1 VILYLDTSSLVK
13 LYVEEEGSEA
23 VRSQV
28 SRAGVVATSM
38 IAYVEARAAFARK
51 HREGGLSEDECDRVV
66 DEFRREWGTYLAV
79 EVSEAIV
86 TVAGDLAEGHDLR
99 GFDAMHLASALALRD
114 KMQSSVVFSCADR
127 RLTEAAGALGLDIM
141 PKLE

>member
-1 VILYLDTSSLVK
+1 MILYLDTSSLVK

-28 SRAGVVATSM
+28 SRAAFVATSM

-51 HREGGLSEDECDRVV
+51 RREGGLSEAEYARVL
-66 DEFRREWGTYLAV
+66 DEFGREWGTYLAV

-114 KMQSSVVFSCADR
+114 KMQSPVVFSCADR

-141 PKLE
+141 PKLQ